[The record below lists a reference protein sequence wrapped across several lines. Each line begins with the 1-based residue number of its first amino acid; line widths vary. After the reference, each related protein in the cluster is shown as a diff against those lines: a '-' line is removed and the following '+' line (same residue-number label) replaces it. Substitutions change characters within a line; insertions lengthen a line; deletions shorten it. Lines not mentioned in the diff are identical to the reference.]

1 MRKKHRSKVQSWF
14 VKTRKNYYSALND
27 LGLDASFQADGF
39 LMEAVLHATQ
49 QEKRDIDEVY
59 KHVAIMAYQTAEEV
73 EAEIKKRVEDT
84 ERQMSKKYGA
94 IQAKEIRERYFGD
107 EYADV
112 TRPDV
117 FIYGLARYLKQNR

>member
-1 MRKKHRSKVQSWF
+1 MRKKHRSKAQSWF

-27 LGLDASFQADGF
+27 LGLDATFQADGF
-39 LMEAVLHATQ
+39 LMEAVLNATQ
-49 QEKRDIDEVY
+49 QEKRDIEAVY
-59 KHVAIMAYQTAEEV
+59 KHVAIMTYQTADEV
-73 EAEIKKRVEDT
+73 EEEIERRVQDT
-84 ERQMSKKYGA
+84 ERQISKKYGA

-117 FIYGLARYLKQNR
+117 FIFGLARYLKQNR